1 MESGRINASVLCT
14 QTCQNCA
21 VQFQLTLKEST
32 MKKKKIHIS
41 IETKCYIPEPLK
53 GLLTAHHRCQTD
65 A

>member
-1 MESGRINASVLCT
+1 MHANLSKLRGSIPAHTEGVNH
-14 QTCQNCA
+14 
-21 VQFQLTLKEST
+21 
-32 MKKKKIHIS
+32 KKKKIHIS